1 MSISVRRFIVQA
13 LTKTV
18 VALLFACVTGVTFAA
33 VTGDTTQQADPP
45 VDCKKTPDNP
55 KCRDK

>member
-1 MSISVRRFIVQA
+1 MQA
-13 LTKTV
+13 LIKTV

-55 KCRDK
+55 KCQGK